1 MGMGKRAISSER
13 HTVAG
18 LVCHTMAQ
26 LGEARNPPLSYCLS
40 PDRLSSFRVTKPQC
54 SIYTDIP
61 ECHGGWVS
69 DELGIPSLD
78 VGCLFHGAALQERNM
93 FALALRDTKTRYNY
107 NCLSLDDQ

>member
-1 MGMGKRAISSER
+1 MGMGKRAISPAR

-40 PDRLSSFRVTKPQC
+40 PDRLSPDRLSPFRVTTPQC

-61 ECHGGWVS
+61 ECCGG
-69 DELGIPSLD
+69 
-78 VGCLFHGAALQERNM
+78 
-93 FALALRDTKTRYNY
+93 
-107 NCLSLDDQ
+107 